1 MDALVYIIQTLFQL
15 YLLVLLLRLLLQW
28 SRADF
33 RNPFARV
40 VVQLTNPVILPL
52 RRVLP
57 PVGRVDSAS
66 IVAIVAMVLVMIG
79 LVSLLVSGRLPPAAV
94 WLQLA
99 ALALLRLVLYTYL
112 FAIILYAVL
121 SLLAQGMGSP
131 AQSLLGSLCEPLLRP
146 FRRIIPPIAGID
158 LSPLW
163 ACIAIQAILLL
174 LPQ

>member
-1 MDALVYIIQTLFQL
+1 MAALIYIVQTLFQL

-28 SRADF
+28 SDF

-40 VVQLTNPVILPL
+40 VLQLTNPVILPL

-57 PVGRVDSAS
+57 PVGRFDTAS
-66 IVAIVAMVLVMIG
+66 IAAVVAMVLLMIA
-79 LVSLLVSGRLPPAAV
+79 LVALLGTGRLPPV
-94 WLQLA
+94 VLWLQLA
-99 ALALLRLVLYTYL
+99 ALALVRLVLYTYL

-121 SLLAQGMGSP
+121 SLLAQGTSSP
-131 AQSLLGSLCEPLLRP
+131 AQSLLGALCEPVLRP
-146 FRRIIPPIAGID
+146 FRRIIPSIAGID

-163 ACIAIQAILLL
+163 ACIAIQAVLLL